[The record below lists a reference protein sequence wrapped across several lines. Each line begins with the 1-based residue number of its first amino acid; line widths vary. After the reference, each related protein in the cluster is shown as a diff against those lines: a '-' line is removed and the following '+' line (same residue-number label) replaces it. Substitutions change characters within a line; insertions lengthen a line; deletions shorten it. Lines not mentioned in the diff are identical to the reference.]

1 MEASISADP
10 GGFCLLLSF
19 CKPLRL
25 RIMIIM
31 TEMLGK
37 RGTRRIVMGLMIL
50 QEKMR
55 GNRPGGVWMGY
66 FIV

>member
-1 MEASISADP
+1 MKGSHDNTPNMIAI
-10 GGFCLLLSF
+10 
-19 CKPLRL
+19 

>member
-1 MEASISADP
+1 
-10 GGFCLLLSF
+10 
-19 CKPLRL
+19 
-25 RIMIIM
+25 MIIM